1 MSITLYTA
9 AWLYNPG
16 QKPLANAGLLV
27 KDGLVHQV
35 GKASELISQ
44 YGPSTADYPDCVLM
58 PGFVNAHTHLELTD
72 FPIWQARLGNIPSGM
87 DFTGWIM
94 EVIRVKQNISQADLT
109 TSILNGIRQSLAAGT
124 ALVGDIVSQ
133 PDLLSAFSTYKG
145 RIGGR
150 IYAELIGHSHQIFL
164 PRLEAAVSGLAT
176 LPDGLK
182 QGLSPHAPYTL
193 NQAVLPDIAKAA
205 WSNKLPLSIHI
216 GESPAELE
224 LLAAGSG
231 PLAEQLY
238 PLVGWQQYLQPDR
251 GTDPVQFFDQAG
263 LLGADTLAVHCV
275 QLTEKG
281 AAVLKQRGVTVCLCP
296 RSNQQLDVGVAP
308 VRLFKEMGLPLC
320 LGTDSLA
327 SNVSLSLWD
336 ECRFAMDCYNG
347 ELAPEELL
355 QMATAGGAAGIRMAG
370 QAGSLEPGKLAAF
383 QVVELAGSCTAERLL
398 EQGKVMGVV

>member
-1 MSITLYTA
+1 MGITLYTA
-9 AWLYNPG
+9 TWLYNPG
-16 QKPLANAGLLV
+16 QEPLANAGLVV
-27 KDGLVHQV
+27 KDGLVHQA
-35 GKASELISQ
+35 GKASDLISQ
-44 YGPSTADYPDCVLM
+44 YGPPTADYPGCVLM

-72 FPIWQARLGNIPSGM
+72 FPVWQARLGNIPSGM

-94 EVIRVKQNISQADLT
+94 KVIRVKQNISQDDLIA
-109 TSILNGIRQSLAAGT
+109 SILNGIRQSLAAGT

-133 PDLLSAFSTYKG
+133 PDLLSAFSTDKARISG
-145 RIGGR
+145 RV
-150 IYAELIGHSHQIFL
+150 YAELIGQSHQVFL
-164 PRLEAAVSGLAT
+164 PRLEAAVSGLAA
-176 LPDGLK
+176 LPDSL
-182 QGLSPHAPYTL
+182 QPGLSPHAPYTL
-193 NQAVLPDIAKAA
+193 NQTVLPDIARAA
-205 WSNKLPLSIHI
+205 QSNKLPLSIHL

-224 LLAAGSG
+224 LLSNASG

-238 PLVGWQQYLQPDR
+238 PLVGWQQYLQPGR

-263 LLGADTLAVHCV
+263 LLGPDTLAVHCV

-281 AAVLKQRGVTVCLCP
+281 AVVLKQRGVTVCLCP

-308 VRLFKEMGLPLC
+308 VKLFKEMGLPLC

-347 ELAPEELL
+347 LLAPEELL
-355 QMATAGGAAGIRMAG
+355 QMATAGGAAGICMSR

-383 QVVELAGSCTAERLL
+383 QVVELAGNCTAERLM
-398 EQGKVMGVV
+398 EQGKVIGVV